1 MEIMDLIT
9 QIFEVCII
17 PLMGILTAYFVKWI
31 GVKTEELKEE
41 TKNEKIEK
49 YLNMLNNTITNCVIA
64 TTQTYVDTLKAQ
76 GAFDIEAQKTAFTMT
91 YEAVAKLLTDEATE
105 YLNEAV
111 GDLNLYITQ
120 KIEAEVNLNK
130 TIKFE

>member
-1 MEIMDLIT
+1 MEIMDLIA

-17 PLMGILTAYFVKWI
+17 PLMGVLTAFFVKWI
-31 GVKTEELKEE
+31 NIKTEELKEE
-41 TKNEKIEK
+41 TKNVKTEK

-76 GAFDIEAQKTAFTMT
+76 GSFDLEAQKTAFTMT
-91 YEAVAKLLTDEATE
+91 YESVVKLLTDEATE

-130 TIKFE
+130 TIRFE

>member
-1 MEIMDLIT
+1 MEIMGLIS

-17 PLMGILTAYFVKWI
+17 PLMGVLTAFFIKWI
-31 GVKTEELKEE
+31 GVKTEELKISA
-41 TKNEKIEK
+41 KNEITEK
-49 YLNMLNNTITNCVIA
+49 YLDMLNNTITDCVIA
-64 TTQTYVDTLKAQ
+64 TTQTYVDSLKAQ
-76 GAFDIEAQKTAFTMT
+76 GAFDEDAQKVAFNMT
-91 YEAVAKLLTDEATE
+91 YKSITKLLTEEAIE

-130 TIKFE
+130 NIIIQ

>member
-41 TKNEKIEK
+41 TKNEKTEK

-64 TTQTYVDTLKAQ
+64 TTQTYVDTLKAR
-76 GAFDIEAQKTAFTMT
+76 GAFDMEAQKTAFTMT

>member
-1 MEIMDLIT
+1 MTMELVT

-17 PLMGILTAYFVKWI
+17 PLLGVLTAFFVKW
-31 GVKTEELKEE
+31 VNAKTSELALSR
-41 TKNEKIEK
+41 KNEIEK
-49 YLNMLNNTITNCVIA
+49 KYIMMLDKTISDCVIA
-64 TTQTYVDTLKAQ
+64 TTQTYVDSLKKQ
-76 GAFDIEAQKTAFTMT
+76 GAFDAEAQKVAFNMT
-91 YEAVAKLLTDEATE
+91 YETVVKLLTDEATE

-130 TIKFE
+130 TIIAE

>member
-1 MEIMDLIT
+1 MEIMDLIA

-31 GVKTEELKEE
+31 NIKTEELKEE
-41 TKNEKIEK
+41 TKNVKTEK
-49 YLNMLNNTITNCVIA
+49 YLDMLNNTISNCVIA

-76 GAFDIEAQKTAFTMT
+76 GAFDMEAQKTAFSMT

-120 KIEAEVNLNK
+120 KIEAEVSLNK
-130 TIKFE
+130 TIRLE

>member
-1 MEIMDLIT
+1 MNMELIA

-17 PLMGILTAYFVKWI
+17 PLLGVLTAYFIKFVNAKSAEI
-31 GVKTEELKEE
+31 GTKVENE
-41 TKNEKIEK
+41 TQKK
-49 YLNMLNNTITNCVIA
+49 YLEMLNSTITDCVIA
-64 TTQTYVDTLKAQ
+64 TTQTYVDSLKKQ
-76 GAFDIEAQKTAFTMT
+76 GAFDADAQKMAFTMT
-91 YEAVAKLLTDEATE
+91 YTAVINLLTEEATE

-130 TIKFE
+130 PIAE

>member
-1 MEIMDLIT
+1 MTMELVA

-17 PLMGILTAYFVKWI
+17 PLLGVLTAFFVKW
-31 GVKTEELKEE
+31 VNAKTAEIAEKAENE
-41 TKNEKIEK
+41 TQAK
-49 YLNMLNNTITNCVIA
+49 YINMLNSTISDCVIA
-64 TTQTYVDTLKAQ
+64 TTQTYVDTLKKQ
-76 GAFDIEAQKTAFTMT
+76 GAFDAEAQKAAFTMT
-91 YEAVAKLLTDEATE
+91 YEAVVKLLTDEATE

-130 TIKFE
+130 TIVAE

>member
-41 TKNEKIEK
+41 TKNEKTEK
-49 YLNMLNNTITNCVIA
+49 YLDMLNNTITNCVIA

-76 GAFDIEAQKTAFTMT
+76 GAFDMEAQKTAFTMT